1 MIDNCMLNWGDR
13 QNKIFN
19 INEIQTSKL
28 KQVNLYIYIYIY
40 KLVSISKSGLL
51 LEFFA
56 PKIQTCCS
64 RLFLMK
70 FWGHNKL

>member
-56 PKIQTCCS
+56 QNS
-64 RLFLMK
+64 NLL
-70 FWGHNKL
+70 

>member
-1 MIDNCMLNWGDR
+1 KLYVLIWDNSRQFINIVNETNTNMIDNCMLNWGDR

-40 KLVSISKSGLL
+40 V
-51 LEFFA
+51 
-56 PKIQTCCS
+56 
-64 RLFLMK
+64 
-70 FWGHNKL
+70 

>member
-51 LEFFA
+51 LEFSH
-56 PKIQTCCS
+56 PKFKLVVVGCFNEV
-64 RLFLMK
+64 L
-70 FWGHNKL
+70 GHNKL